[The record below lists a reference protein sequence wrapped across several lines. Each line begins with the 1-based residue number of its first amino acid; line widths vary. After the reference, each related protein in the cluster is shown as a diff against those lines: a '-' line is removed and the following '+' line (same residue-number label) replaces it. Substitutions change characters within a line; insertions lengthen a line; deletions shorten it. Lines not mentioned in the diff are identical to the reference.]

1 MNSHPPTP
9 RTTTTRAALS
19 RRSLLRGGLAAGGLG
34 LAATTSGC
42 GSALSAGLAG
52 TQLNPGTVTFWN
64 LFGGG
69 DGARLQ
75 LMLDEY
81 REQQGSRDSL
91 QAATFAWG
99 NPYYTKVS
107 LATLGNKP
115 PDVAVAH
122 LTRASNLAAAGLLE
136 PITDDVLA
144 LAGLSSADFNERAWQ
159 ASQFEGQVYSI
170 PMDTHPWVLFFNA
183 DVCQAAGLLGPDGEL
198 APIEGLEAWEA
209 ALTAGK
215 EASGG
220 FGATTAT
227 VADDSNNWR
236 FFNTVYSQREG
247 NTPLIDDEG
256 LSVTMNDELAVDTLA
271 TMRSWVEKGLMPAT
285 VDTPGAETLMFTGKS
300 AFFMNGEWEITT
312 AQSIEGLN
320 FGMVAFPTLYD
331 TPAAHADSHAFILPK
346 MERDDAQL
354 ERAMGFVKSLL
365 DQSMTWAEGGH
376 IPTYL
381 PTFESPEYASLEP
394 QSNYADAASY
404 ASYDPPAWYSGSG
417 SNFETV
423 TGATIGLVQQGLTT
437 PEDAVASIRS
447 ALENYAKTPNPL

>member
-9 RTTTTRAALS
+9 GPRGPLS

-34 LAATTSGC
+34 LVAGTAGC
-42 GSALSAGLAG
+42 GSPLAAGLAG

-64 LFGGG
+64 LFAGG

-75 LMLDEY
+75 IMLDQY
-81 REQQGSRDSL
+81 REQHGGADSL
-91 QAATFAWG
+91 VSATFAWG

-122 LTRASNLAAAGLLE
+122 VTRASNLAAAGLLE

-144 LAGLSSADFNERAWQ
+144 LAGLSADDFSQTAWK
-159 ASQFEGQVYSI
+159 ASQFQGQTYAI
-170 PMDTHPWVLFFNA
+170 PMDTHPWVLFYNA
-183 DVCQAAGLLGPDGEL
+183 DVCSAAGLLGPDGTL
-198 APIEGLEAWEA
+198 APIEGVEGWEA

-220 FGATTAT
+220 FGAATAT

-236 FFNTVYSQREG
+236 FFSTLYRQRDG
-247 NTPLIDDEG
+247 STPLVDDGG
-256 LSVTMNDELAVDTLA
+256 LSVTMDDELAIDTLA

-285 VDTPGAETLMFTGKS
+285 VDTPGAETLMFTGQS
-300 AFFMNGEWEITT
+300 AFFMNGEWEVTT

-320 FGMVAFPTLYD
+320 FGMSAFPTLYD
-331 TPAAHADSHAFILPK
+331 TPAVQADSHAFILPR
-346 MERDDAQL
+346 MDRSAEQL
-354 ERAMGFVKSLL
+354 ERAMGFVTSML
-365 DQSMTWAEGGH
+365 DQGLTWAEGGH
-376 IPTYL
+376 VPTYL
-381 PTFESPEYASLEP
+381 PVYESPEYRRITP
-394 QSNYADAASY
+394 QSSYADTVDY
-404 ASYDPPAWYSGSG
+404 AVYDPAAWYSGSG

-423 TGATIGLVQQGLTT
+423 VGSTVGLVQQGLTS
-437 PEDAVASIRS
+437 PQDAVAGIRS
-447 ALENYAKTPNPL
+447 TLETYANTPNPL